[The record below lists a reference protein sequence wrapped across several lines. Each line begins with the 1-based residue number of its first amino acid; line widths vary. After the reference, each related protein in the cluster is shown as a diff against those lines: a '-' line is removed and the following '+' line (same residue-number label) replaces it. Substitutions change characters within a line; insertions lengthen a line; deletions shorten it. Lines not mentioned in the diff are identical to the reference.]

1 MVTIHHGNVYN
12 LVDYSNHLKNLT
24 EQDKLSRFGYI
35 ANDHT
40 IDKFILQLVYKH
52 SLHELWY
59 ATIDNN
65 IVGWGHLA
73 NNNDGTWEL
82 AVSVDFDFQRQG
94 IGSKLIGEM
103 LAWAK
108 FHHVKEVFM
117 HCIEENQVIQHLAQ
131 KHSLKTRE
139 RGAGSRTAAIEVP
152 KPNLLEANQQLW
164 KESSEILEK
173 YRSLNKQLADIWTLP
188 IILK

>member
-1 MVTIHHGNVYN
+1 MIGVHHGNIYN
-12 LVDYSNHLKNLT
+12 LPEYSNHLKNLT
-24 EQDKLSRFGYI
+24 DQDKLARFGYI
-35 ANDHT
+35 AKDHT
-40 IDKFILQLVYKH
+40 IDKFILQLLYSHKH
-52 SLHELWY
+52 HELWY
-59 ATIDNN
+59 ATLDDK

-73 NNNDGTWEL
+73 NNGDGTWEL
-82 AVSVDFDFQRQG
+82 AVSVDSDFQRKG
-94 IGSKLIGEM
+94 IGSMLIGEM

-117 HCIEENQVIQHLAQ
+117 HCIEENQVIQYLAN

-152 KPNLLEANQQLW
+152 RPNLVESNQQLW

-173 YRSLNKQLADIWTLP
+173 YRSLNKQLAEIWTLP
-188 IILK
+188 IIPK